1 MPRSREQNALI
12 REQAKNNILQKSV
25 AFFAKNGVKGTTIGE
40 LTKGIGISQ
49 GAIYVYYDSKEDLY
63 QDVVLF
69 ARGKI
74 LSESLLE
81 IEKMNVPAIRKLR
94 YISDMIL
101 KNLSEEKLYASY
113 LYLALDPCMKSGFS
127 KEENPFFDLMKSVIK
142 EGQKDGAFAKGDVVK
157 TAEYFWSVVYI
168 YSMKKV
174 HDPKC
179 TLLTSSELE
188 RVIRG

>member
-113 LYLALDPCMKSGFS
+113 LYLALDPFMKSGFS

-174 HDPKC
+174 HDTKC

>member
-1 MPRSREQNALI
+1 MPRSREQNAMI

-81 IEKMNVPAIRKLR
+81 IE
-94 YISDMIL
+94 
-101 KNLSEEKLYASY
+101 
-113 LYLALDPCMKSGFS
+113 
-127 KEENPFFDLMKSVIK
+127 
-142 EGQKDGAFAKGDVVK
+142 
-157 TAEYFWSVVYI
+157 
-168 YSMKKV
+168 
-174 HDPKC
+174 
-179 TLLTSSELE
+179 
-188 RVIRG
+188 

>member
-113 LYLALDPCMKSGFS
+113 LYLALDPFMKSGFS

>member
-1 MPRSREQNALI
+1 MPRSREQNAQI

-49 GAIYVYYDSKEDLY
+49 GAIYVYYNSKEDLY
-63 QDVVLF
+63 QDVISF
-69 ARGKI
+69 SQGKI
-74 LSESLLE
+74 ISENLQE

-101 KNLSEEKLYASY
+101 KNISEEKLYASY
-113 LYLALDPCMKSGFS
+113 MYLALDPYVKYGFT
-127 KEENPFFDLMKSVIK
+127 KEENPFFDLMKNVIK

-157 TAEYFWSVVYI
+157 TSEYFWSVVYM
-168 YSMKKV
+168 YCMKKI

>member
-81 IEKMNVPAIRKLR
+81 IEEMNVPAIRKLR

-113 LYLALDPCMKSGFS
+113 LYLALDPFMKSGFS